1 MKIERLKTYLL
12 SVSAGC
18 LLALPWSAS
27 AFTVYE
33 DFVSLGSSVPATP
46 VVFEGAMQ
54 ANMTQCDL
62 ELDAELIVYGST
74 VEINV
79 VGGQV
84 TGGGFCS
91 TIALQGFPWYSAT
104 STSAFPTNVSAATK
118 VPMTFHNVSMTLC
131 GTGSVSLLYSNWDP
145 SQGYPG
151 VVDSNIE
158 FPNTTLG
165 LCTLN
170 GTLLMSGTN
179 YDLVN
184 N

>member
-12 SVSAGC
+12 SVTAGC

-79 VGGQV
+79 VGGA
-84 TGGGFCS
+84 GNRWRL
-91 TIALQGFPWYSAT
+91 LQHHRLAGFPMVFSYEHQCVPDERIRCNQGAHDLSQCVHDAMWYGECVLA
-104 STSAFPTNVSAATK
+104 
-118 VPMTFHNVSMTLC
+118 
-131 GTGSVSLLYSNWDP
+131 
-145 SQGYPG
+145 
-151 VVDSNIE
+151 I
-158 FPNTTLG
+158 
-165 LCTLN
+165 
-170 GTLLMSGTN
+170 
-179 YDLVN
+179 
-184 N
+184 